1 MQSREIISVS
11 FRLFIITAVTTL
23 CLALVNSMTAGV
35 IKANAEKAQ
44 HEAQKE
50 VLPAALEFKKTEAS
64 EKNIPEGTKNGVRIE
79 SLNVGIA
86 NGNGVGYIATMISNA
101 GYGGDI
107 KVMVGIDSDGS
118 VTKVKILQSSETAGL
133 GQNASKPE
141 FINQF
146 NGKSGSLSVVKNK
159 AADGE
164 NGEIAAI
171 SGATVTSRAVTSCV
185 NAALELV
192 GSKSEQGMDASAAAA
207 VDEKV
212 KQVEE
217 ETNKQLNGEGANGQ

>member
-1 MQSREIISVS
+1 MQSREIISVA

-44 HEAQKE
+44 LEAQKE

-146 NGKSGSLSVVKNK
+146 NGKSGGLSVVKNK

-171 SGATVTSRAVTSCV
+171 SGATVTSRAVKSCV

>member
-1 MQSREIISVS
+1 MQSKEIISVA

-44 HEAQKE
+44 LEAQKE

-64 EKNIPEGTKNGVRIE
+64 EKNIPEATKNGVRIE
-79 SLNVGIA
+79 SLIVGIA

>member
-44 HEAQKE
+44 LEAQKE
-50 VLPAALEFKKTEAS
+50 VLPDALEFKKTEAS

-107 KVMVGIDSDGS
+107 KVMMGIDSDGS

>member
-1 MQSREIISVS
+1 MQSKEIISVA

-44 HEAQKE
+44 LEAQKE
-50 VLPAALEFKKTEAS
+50 VLPATLEFKKTEAS

-101 GYGGDI
+101 GYGGDL
-107 KVMVGIDSDGS
+107 KGLVGIDSDGS

>member
-1 MQSREIISVS
+1 MQSKEIISVA

-44 HEAQKE
+44 LEAEKE

>member
-1 MQSREIISVS
+1 MQSREIISVA

-23 CLALVNSMTAGV
+23 CLARVNSMTAGV
-35 IKANAEKAQ
+35 IMANAEKAQ
-44 HEAQKE
+44 LEAQKE